1 MLVLVIKQLFFR
13 NRVRMTISSCITV
26 LLTLCMAFYAENIQ
40 TSQITLLNL
49 KYQLP
54 VRVYITNLS
63 GDKKSNLFINGID
76 IDALINAEVRDLQC
90 TAIAAGSFSSK
101 AQEQSPFLGGDTKI
115 LAANCVEAT
124 GISEEFF
131 SFTDY
136 TYNNDFFKSVN
147 AICVLNA
154 DYAKDN
160 NLMIGDM
167 VTLPIYL
174 YIPSLGYEPL
184 KEASIKIVGTYVT
197 KKENAVPDMLVP
209 VNWLRE
215 EAVRAGLKYFVY
227 TSCNAIV
234 DNPLKLHEFKTH
246 MIEIGFVPI
255 DPVIDDYATGKG
267 LIIDDELFVKA
278 ARELRQNI
286 NLLSNMYIPFCTLI
300 IGITSLTMF
309 LIIHNTRHDIALA
322 NSLGV
327 SKWYIIVGI
336 FIGLISLN
344 TLGCTTTL
352 LILWTTLH
360 VSTFSVFVVF
370 KMFMFCVVISVVIVL
385 LILRRMRLYDLINMY

>member
-1 MLVLVIKQLFFR
+1 
-13 NRVRMTISSCITV
+13 
-26 LLTLCMAFYAENIQ
+26 MAFYAENIQ

-90 TAIAAGSFSSK
+90 TAIAAGSFSSI

-124 GISEEFF
+124 GISKEFF

-197 KKENAVPDMLVP
+197 KKENDVPDMLVP

-309 LIIHNTRHDIALA
+309 LIIYNTRHDIALA

-336 FIGLISLN
+336 SIGLISLN

>member
-1 MLVLVIKQLFFR
+1 
-13 NRVRMTISSCITV
+13 
-26 LLTLCMAFYAENIQ
+26 
-40 TSQITLLNL
+40 
-49 KYQLP
+49 
-54 VRVYITNLS
+54 
-63 GDKKSNLFINGID
+63 
-76 IDALINAEVRDLQC
+76 
-90 TAIAAGSFSSK
+90 
-101 AQEQSPFLGGDTKI
+101 
-115 LAANCVEAT
+115 
-124 GISEEFF
+124 
-131 SFTDY
+131 
-136 TYNNDFFKSVN
+136 
-147 AICVLNA
+147 
-154 DYAKDN
+154 
-160 NLMIGDM
+160 MIGDM

-197 KKENAVPDMLVP
+197 KKENDVPDMLVP

-286 NLLSNMYIPFCTLI
+286 NLYFNMYIPFCTLI

-309 LIIHNTRHDIALA
+309 LIIYNTRHDIALA

-336 FIGLISLN
+336 SIGLISLN

>member
-26 LLTLCMAFYAENIQ
+26 LLTLCMAFYEENIQ

-90 TAIAAGSFSSK
+90 TAIAAGSFSSI

-197 KKENAVPDMLVP
+197 KKEND
-209 VNWLRE
+209 
-215 EAVRAGLKYFVY
+215 
-227 TSCNAIV
+227 
-234 DNPLKLHEFKTH
+234 
-246 MIEIGFVPI
+246 VPI
-255 DPVIDDYATGKG
+255 
-267 LIIDDELFVKA
+267 
-278 ARELRQNI
+278 
-286 NLLSNMYIPFCTLI
+286 C
-300 IGITSLTMF
+300 
-309 LIIHNTRHDIALA
+309 
-322 NSLGV
+322 
-327 SKWYIIVGI
+327 
-336 FIGLISLN
+336 
-344 TLGCTTTL
+344 
-352 LILWTTLH
+352 
-360 VSTFSVFVVF
+360 
-370 KMFMFCVVISVVIVL
+370 
-385 LILRRMRLYDLINMY
+385 